1 MNFGSDDD
9 EDQESEQDEI
19 VNTKKSPKISP
30 KKDKDEPQDKL
41 HALQKQDTI
50 QHAME
55 DTPQKEIYVNNM
67 EEKSPLIVPKKDDN
81 LSENPS
87 EVEIAQPIQKA

>member
-19 VNTKKSPKISP
+19 VNSKKSPKISP

-41 HALQKQDTI
+41 HTL
-50 QHAME
+50 
-55 DTPQKEIYVNNM
+55 
-67 EEKSPLIVPKKDDN
+67 
-81 LSENPS
+81 
-87 EVEIAQPIQKA
+87 